1 MPLFVSYPTIIK
13 YIEILLVI
21 FGYII
26 VLMML
31 FAFKVSSEVIIGIT
45 IVFVIISFGVIITG
59 YFKRRGFYNNLLNNV
74 EKLDKKY
81 LVLEM
86 LNEPS
91 FYDGKILYQVLYE
104 INKSMNENV
113 KQYEISLTDFKEYI
127 ELWIHEIKLPIASLT
142 LMNHNQK
149 NKIDKRYVEQI
160 KRIDDYVDQI
170 LYFVR
175 SENAE
180 KDYLIKETSLK
191 KIINNI
197 AMKNK
202 DDLLANNISFIVDI
216 KDEMVLTDSKWLEFI
231 INQIISNSIKY
242 IRNDVDRI
250 IKLKVEKLPKQ
261 IDLHIYDN
269 GIGIPKKDI
278 KRVFEKTFTGENGRN
293 RTKSTG
299 MGLYIVKK
307 LCKKL
312 GHKIMLRSVQNEY
325 TEVIISF
332 SENDFYKIK
341 D

>member
-1 MPLFVSYPTIIK
+1 MNFKK
-13 YIEILLVI
+13 YLLDKFIEILIVI

-26 VLMML
+26 ILMML
-31 FAFKVSSEVIIGIT
+31 LAFKIPSQVIIGIT
-45 IVFVIISFGVIITG
+45 IVFSIIYLAIILIS
-59 YFKRRGFYNNLLNNV
+59 YFKRRGFYNNLINNV
-74 EKLDKKY
+74 GKLDKKY

-91 FYDGKILYQVLYE
+91 FYDGEILYQVLYE

-113 KQYEISLTDFKEYI
+113 KQYEMSLVDFKEYI

-149 NKIDKRYVEQI
+149 KKIDKRYVEQI
-160 KRIDDYVDQI
+160 RKIDDYVDQI

-180 KDYLIKETSLK
+180 KDYLIKEANLK
-191 KIINNI
+191 KIINNV

-202 DDLLANNISFIVDI
+202 DDLLENNISFIVEA

-231 INQIISNSIKY
+231 INQIVSNSIKY
-242 IRNDVDRI
+242 KRDDVDSV
-250 IKLKVEKLPKQ
+250 IKLKVEEQSKQ

-278 KRVFEKTFTGENGRN
+278 KRVFEKTFTGENGRS
-293 RTKSTG
+293 RSKSTG
-299 MGLYIVKK
+299 MGLYIVKR
-307 LCKKL
+307 LCEKL
-312 GHKIMLRSVQNEY
+312 GHKIAVKSVPNEY
-325 TEVIISF
+325 TDVVISF
-332 SENDFYKIK
+332 SKNDFYKIK

>member
-1 MPLFVSYPTIIK
+1 MKFSKYLTDK

>member
-1 MPLFVSYPTIIK
+1 MKFSKYLTDK

-180 KDYLIKETSLK
+180 KDYLIKETNLK

>member
-1 MPLFVSYPTIIK
+1 MKFSKYLTNK
-13 YIEILLVI
+13 YIEILLVV

-31 FAFKVSSEVIIGIT
+31 LAFKVSSEVIIGIT
-45 IVFVIISFGVIITG
+45 IVFVIINCSVIATG
-59 YFKRRGFYNNLLNNV
+59 YFKRRRFYDYLISNV
-74 EKLDKKY
+74 DKLDKKY

-86 LNEPS
+86 LNKPS
-91 FYDGKILYQVLYE
+91 FYDGEILYEVLYE

-113 KQYEISLTDFKEYI
+113 KKYEISLTDFKEYI

-149 NKIDKRYVEQI
+149 SKVDKRYVEQI
-160 KRIDDYVDQI
+160 RRIDDYVDQI

-180 KDYLIKETSLK
+180 KDYLIKEANLK
-191 KIINNI
+191 KIINNV

-202 DDLLANNISFIVDI
+202 DDLLENNISFIVEA

-231 INQIISNSIKY
+231 INQIVSNSIKY
-242 IRNDVDRI
+242 KRDDVDSV
-250 IKLKVEKLPKQ
+250 IKLKVEEQSKQ

-278 KRVFEKTFTGENGRN
+278 KRVFEKTFTGENGRS
-293 RTKSTG
+293 RSKSTG
-299 MGLYIVKK
+299 MGLYIVKR
-307 LCKKL
+307 LCEKL
-312 GHKIMLRSVQNEY
+312 GHKIAVKSVPNEY
-325 TEVIISF
+325 TDVVISF
-332 SENDFYKIK
+332 SKNDFYKIK